1 MQNPSFSISPKTN
14 YTSEKIQINN
24 EDIQIVTSVKLL
36 GITIDNRLN
45 FDEHINSI
53 CKSAANQ
60 LNALVRLKT
69 FLGSNERKVL
79 VNSFTL
85 SNFNYCPLF
94 WFISSSISLRKIKNL
109 HKRALRFLLNDY
121 INSFEQLLQKFS
133 KASVNLRNYRLFCT
147 KVFETM
153 MDLNPTYMKEIFERS
168 VSNNRSVRQNYKMNL
183 ITPKTNEVRY

>member
-36 GITIDNRLN
+36 GITIDNSLN
-45 FDEHINSI
+45 FDEHISSI

-85 SNFNYCPLF
+85 SNFNYCPLV

-121 INSFEQLLQKFS
+121 ISSFEQLLQKFS
-133 KASVNLRNYRLFCT
+133 KASVNLRNYRFFCT

-153 MDLNPTYMKEIFERS
+153 IDLNPTYMKEIFGRS
-168 VSNNRSVRQNYKMNL
+168 VSNKRSVRQNYKMNL